1 MRLSRSLVLLVLP
14 PLAVTLLGGCTP
26 PPAPPAPAPAPQA
39 PTEQQAQAV
48 QAEILKVSPNWI
60 VGKVAGVK
68 DGMAA
73 VTDIPY
79 ASVKEPKSIQFLD
92 ANSAVIANGTVSTAS
107 DKDSQYLIV
116 EFMPATTAG
125 GRAPIKGDIAVYIP
139 K

>member
-1 MRLSRSLVLLVLP
+1 MVLLVLP
-14 PLAVTLLGGCTP
+14 TVAATLLGGCTP
-26 PPAPPAPAPAPQA
+26 PPPPPAPAPAPMA
-39 PTEQQAQAV
+39 PTQEQAMAV

-68 DGMAA
+68 NGMAA

-92 ANSAVIANGTVSTAS
+92 ANSLVIANGTVSTAS

-116 EFMPATTAG
+116 EFTPATTVG
-125 GRAPIKGDIAVYIP
+125 GRAPIKGDLAVYIP